1 MVNHN
6 MVKTKEAAKYEKI
19 EILTYGITYTF
30 LAADLSNVEIFEKW
44 SDSHE
49 LVVSITTMEGKVHRF
64 EGPFI
69 IHTVEKYIGE

>member
-19 EILTYGITYTF
+19 EILAYGITYSF
-30 LAADLSNVEIFEKW
+30 LAADLSNVEIFEKC

-49 LVVSITTMEGKVHRF
+49 IVASITTMEGKVHRF

-69 IHTVEKYIGE
+69 IHTVEKYIG

>member
-30 LAADLSNVEIFEKW
+30 LAADLANVQIMKEFSGDNHKLAEI
-44 SDSHE
+44 
-49 LVVSITTMEGKVHRF
+49 ITMDGKVHRF

-69 IHTVEKYIGE
+69 IHTVTKYIGE

>member
-19 EILTYGITYTF
+19 EILTYGVTYTF
-30 LAADLSNVEIFEKW
+30 LAADLANVQIMKEF
-44 SDSHE
+44 SDDSQK
-49 LVVSITTMEGKVHRF
+49 LVEITTMEGKVHRF

-69 IHTVEKYIGE
+69 LHTVTKYAGE